1 MNNEIELSNFA
12 AVYNDFASAV
22 TQLDSAFENQI
33 LGPSTNALLRLV
45 FISSKSRV
53 GVDIDVDVG
62 VAVIIKLTEAIQ
74 L

>member
-1 MNNEIELSNFA
+1 MIDLLIDENSDLMNNEIELSNFA

-45 FISSKSRV
+45 SGI
-53 GVDIDVDVG
+53 
-62 VAVIIKLTEAIQ
+62 
-74 L
+74 

>member
-22 TQLDSAFENQI
+22 TQLDSAFGNQI

-45 FISSKSRV
+45 LILPNSRV
-53 GVDIDVDVG
+53 GFDIG
-62 VAVIIKLTEAIQ
+62 GAIILKQTEAIQ